1 MPLLDACSSGPVL
14 PASKP
19 ILTAPC
25 RSRSLFGSTL
35 THVPDQSG
43 LRQAAIMLWDDGY
56 DSGWYGTQHCVMTQM
71 TICRHSAGTRR
82 DEALHAHC
90 AAAERGLPAAHL
102 SNSDQAPLHRL
113 SAKPVLGRI
122 HLQPS
127 GRRLSQGQ
135 AFINPTAYSLESF
148 PPQQQHEPQQH
159 HEPKQQQQQAMHSDR
174 MCSMPILAAKPD
186 TESATTC
193 QQHAKQHLLPDHQ
206 SGTSAVSHHQST
218 YPQHSRLHAN
228 NQQQHVQQ
236 NIPCAGR
243 SVPVQPGTS
252 SLMQQQ
258 QQQQQDPLP
267 PRLTQEHIK
276 HAAHEFSKRMHTLPP
291 LAPRHSRYTDAARN

>member
-1 MPLLDACSSGPVL
+1 
-14 PASKP
+14 
-19 ILTAPC
+19 
-25 RSRSLFGSTL
+25 
-35 THVPDQSG
+35 
-43 LRQAAIMLWDDGY
+43 
-56 DSGWYGTQHCVMTQM
+56 MTQM
-71 TICRHSAGTRR
+71 SICRHSAGTRR

-127 GRRLSQGQ
+127 ERRLSQGQ
-135 AFINPTAYSLESF
+135 AFSNPTAYSLESF
-148 PPQQQHEPQQH
+148 PPQQQQSQQQQHEPQQH
-159 HEPKQQQQQAMHSDR
+159 HEPKHQQQQATHSDR
-174 MCSMPILAAKPD
+174 MRSMPMFAAKAD
-186 TESATTC
+186 IESATTC

-218 YPQHSRLHAN
+218 YPQHSRLHASS
-228 NQQQHVQQ
+228 QQQHVQQ
-236 NIPCAGR
+236 NILCAGR
-243 SVPVQPGTS
+243 SVPVQTGTS

-258 QQQQQDPLP
+258 QQQPLL